1 MNTTPRKFY
10 DGMAGMPAPGQIDKK
25 LTPMAAH
32 IEWLKKERKACYE
45 LCHDE
50 QMACFDDAINHATA
64 LLEAEREYASQQA
77 PASTPSVSA
86 REDGWTEI
94 KEGCNMPS
102 DNEDCL
108 VWTELATKWQA
119 STFKNKK
126 FYRYSNAVESDRMAL
141 YYFPDVVKWMPLP
154 PPPSK

>member
-1 MNTTPRKFY
+1 MKWVKASEVPDPGLSKYYIVKTDTH
-10 DGMAGMPAPGQIDKK
+10 AGRCYCGDKYA
-25 LTPMAAH
+25 MSRYC
-32 IEWLKKERKACYE
+32 IEHEISMDDLLWL
-45 LCHDE
+45 DE
-50 QMACFDDAINHATA
+50 
-64 LLEAEREYASQQA
+64 
-77 PASTPSVSA
+77 STPPVSA
-86 REDGWTEI
+86 MEDGWTEI
-94 KEGCNMPS
+94 KEGCDMPS

-119 STFKNKK
+119 STFNNKR